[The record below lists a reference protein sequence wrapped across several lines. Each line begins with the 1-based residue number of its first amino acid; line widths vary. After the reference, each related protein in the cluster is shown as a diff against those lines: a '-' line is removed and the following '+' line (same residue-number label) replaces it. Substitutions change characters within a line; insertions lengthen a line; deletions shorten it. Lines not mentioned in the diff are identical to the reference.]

1 MIRLCILGSIELTGP
16 DGRELRAVL
25 AQPKRL
31 ALLTY
36 LAAATP
42 RRFHRR
48 DTLLALF
55 WPELDQAHARDA
67 LKQAVRFLRQALGE
81 TGTRVLVARSAEDL
95 GIDPEALWCDA
106 TAFGEAL
113 HIGRWQ
119 EALDLY
125 RGDLLEGS
133 FSDTSAA
140 HEEWLERERARL
152 RAGAARAARAIAEY
166 REREHDC
173 TMAVSFARRAL
184 ELSDSDER
192 MLRLLLD
199 LLDRLGDRAGALHA
213 YDTFVR
219 RLAHA
224 YEAEPAAETRAV
236 IERIR
241 ARKDVRDSVPETLL
255 YSERHDE
262 TLAAVFAPTIVAGS
276 VHLPEAGL
284 RDALPTADAEEP
296 TSLPAPR
303 RPRLGLSTGRRRLV
317 IASLFLPLMAVAL
330 FWRGTA
336 RPHVQPD
343 GAVATHRVAVMPFI
357 VRGGDEH
364 TYLSEGMVDL
374 LSVNLDGAGDL
385 RSVNP
390 RTLLSLVA
398 RRGGA
403 TSVQDVDR
411 AQSVAREL
419 DARSY
424 VLGTVVVLGQRM
436 RIAAWLY
443 PLDVTDGDTV
453 QATVEGD
460 VRDAA
465 ILVDSLTTQL
475 LLGRTRGESTNF
487 ARLAAGTT
495 RSRPALKAYLD
506 GEARWRARQSDSA
519 LAAFRRAVEH
529 DSTFALAYYRLAVA
543 AEWSLA
549 GDPEDAVQRALQY
562 GDRLPERYRQLLN
575 AFDARRRG
583 AVAKAESLYV
593 SVLRSHPDDG
603 EAWFQLGTL
612 RTAQGLQWGRPI
624 DEAREAFEHALAL
637 DPDHPR
643 ATGVLSWLD
652 GLEGHHEQAVARL
665 VRFVELDQAGGPLF
679 AATAVAFARGNEAAR
694 RNAISTLRRVNDPRR
709 IHFAADFVAQRAGD
723 LEGGIRAARVLTE
736 PSRPRGWRAF
746 GHVRIADI
754 EFTRGRQSAGWTA
767 LAKAARLMPIYG
779 LHARVHV
786 ALSPFFHVPPAELA
800 DLRDAFA
807 DWIPLTTRDSIRQD
821 YLLARLTARL
831 GDQAGALHR
840 AAQIES
846 RSAML
851 GRLDSAQA
859 QAMARDLAL
868 AVRADVAWRSGR
880 RAQAL
885 SLLEQW
891 RPEKWWIAKPT
902 MTKPNPDDLSS
913 VLPGHAYSYERWMR
927 ADLLSSLGRPQ
938 DAVNWYAGLGFV
950 VGEEMRYLAPSRL
963 RMGELYERLGE
974 REQAIEQYVRFVTL
988 WRDAD
993 SELRPLVEDVRG
1005 RISRLRAGSAVQQQ
1019 LWRISP
1025 RR

>member
-1 MIRLCILGSIELTGP
+1 MIRLCILGPIELTGP

-67 LKQAVRFLRQALGE
+67 LKQAVRFLRQALGGRE
-81 TGTRVLVARSAEDL
+81 TGVLVSRGAHDI
-95 GIDPEALWCDA
+95 GIAPQALWCDA
-106 TAFGEAL
+106 VAFGQAL
-113 HIGRWQ
+113 DIGRYQ
-119 EALDLY
+119 EALELY
-125 RGDLLEGS
+125 RGDLLEGF

-140 HEEWLERERARL
+140 HEEWLERERTHL
-152 RAGAARAARAIAEY
+152 RAGAARAARLIAEQH
-166 REREHDC
+166 EREHNYS
-173 TMAVSFARRAL
+173 MAVTCAGRAL
-184 ELSDSDER
+184 ELAGSDER
-192 MLRLLLD
+192 MLRELLD
-199 LLDRLGDRAGALHA
+199 LLDRLGDRAGALRA

-219 RLAHA
+219 HLTSTYGAD
-224 YEAEPAAETRAV
+224 PAAETRAV

-241 ARKDVRDSVPETLL
+241 ARQDVRNSVAETLL
-255 YSERHDE
+255 SSERHDE
-262 TLAAVFAPTIVAGS
+262 SPAAVLVPTLVAES
-276 VHLPEAGL
+276 VHLAEAGL
-284 RDALPTADAEEP
+284 RDALPTVEAEGP
-296 TSLPAPR
+296 ASLPAPR
-303 RPRLGLSTGRRRLV
+303 GPPLGLRHHRRRLL
-317 IASLFLPLMAVAL
+317 IASLFLPLMAAAL
-330 FWRGTA
+330 FWRGAA
-336 RPHVQPD
+336 RSHVQPD

-364 TYLSEGMVDL
+364 AYLSEGIVDL
-374 LSVNLDGAGDL
+374 LSVNLDGAADL

-390 RTLLSLVA
+390 RTLLSLIA

-411 AQSVAREL
+411 ARSVAREL

-424 VLGTVVVLGQRM
+424 VLGTVVALGQRM

-443 PLDVTDGDTV
+443 PVDATDGDTV

-465 ILVDSLTTQL
+465 ILVDSLTIQL
-475 LLGRTRGESTNF
+475 LLGRTRGESTTLV
-487 ARLAAGTT
+487 RLAAGTT
-495 RSRPALKAYLD
+495 RSRPALKAYLE

-519 LAAFRRAVEH
+519 LASFRRAVEH

-543 AEWSLA
+543 AEWALA

-562 GDRLPERYRQLLN
+562 SDRLPKRYRQLLN

-583 AVAKAESLYV
+583 AVAKAESLYLG
-593 SVLRSHPDDG
+593 VLRSHPDDA

-612 RTAQGLQWGRPI
+612 RTPQALQWGRPV
-624 DEAREAFEHALAL
+624 DDARIAFERALAL

-652 GLEGHHEQAVARL
+652 GLAGYHEQAVARL
-665 VRFVELDQAGGPLF
+665 ERFVELDQAGGPLF
-679 AATAVAFARGNEAAR
+679 AATAVAFARGSEAAR
-694 RNAISTLRRVNDPRR
+694 QNAISTLRRVDDPLR
-709 IHFAADFVAQRAGD
+709 IHFAGDFVAQRAGD

-736 PSRPRGWRAF
+736 PSRARGWRAF

-754 EFTRGRQSAGWTA
+754 EFARGRPSAGWTA
-767 LAKAARLMPIYG
+767 LAEAARLTPIYA

-786 ALSPFFHVPPAELA
+786 ALSPFLRVPQPELA
-800 DLRDAFA
+800 ALRDTLA
-807 DWIPLTTRDSIRQD
+807 DWDPPSTRDSIRQD

-831 GDQAGALHR
+831 GDQGGALR
-840 AAQIES
+840 GAARMES

-851 GRLDSAQA
+851 GSVDSTQA

-868 AVRADVAWRSGR
+868 AVRADVAWRRGGR
-880 RAQAL
+880 VEAL
-885 SLLEQW
+885 ALLERWQ
-891 RPEKWWIAKPT
+891 PEKWWIAKPT
-902 MTKPNPDDLSS
+902 MTKPDPDDLSS
-913 VLPGHAYSYERWMR
+913 LLPGHAYSYERWMR
-927 ADLLSSLGRPQ
+927 AELLSSLGRPRE
-938 DAVNWYAGLGFV
+938 AVHWYAGLGFV
-950 VGEEMRYLAPSRL
+950 MGEEMRYLGPARL

-974 REQAIEQYVRFVTL
+974 REQAIEQYVRVLKL
-988 WRDAD
+988 WRGCDP
-993 SELRPLVEDVRG
+993 EFRPLIEDVRG
-1005 RISRLRAGSAVQQQ
+1005 RVSRLRAEPDA
-1019 LWRISP
+1019 RTA
-1025 RR
+1025 R